1 MKLTKEQ
8 LLEKIKPIIGDST
21 DDNVLSL
28 LEDINDTFNSSDEDY
43 KIKYEE
49 EVKGRAEDNKNCHFG
64 VEKQKCKYYK
74 DFHPTFVHEKLRLK
88 FPKSTHNFLNT
99 YFYLFG
105 CAES

>member
-43 KIKYEE
+43 KVKYEE
-49 EVKGRAEDNKNCHFG
+49 EVKGRAEDNKNWAVKYRDTFFNPKAKEELENIDNNNDENEED
-64 VEKQKCKYYK
+64 EK
-74 DFHPTFVHEKLRLK
+74 PLTFEM
-88 FPKSTHNFLNT
+88 
-99 YFYLFG
+99 LFK
-105 CAES
+105 

>member
-49 EVKGRAEDNKNCHFG
+49 EVKGRAEDNKNWAVKYRDTFFNPKAK
-64 VEKQKCKYYK
+64 EELENIDNNNDENNEEEYKQL
-74 DFHPTFVHEKLRLK
+74 TFDMVFK
-88 FPKSTHNFLNT
+88 
-99 YFYLFG
+99 
-105 CAES
+105 